1 MNKEWNIGDKV
12 SISEYTDAAIYCNS
26 KQDRHIEQI
35 DGEYVVVANI
45 PHVPTIE
52 EQIIALEQQVTDR
65 NVRGA
70 ILGDEFAIN
79 KLTQIEADIAELRRQ
94 LENAQ

>member
-26 KQDRHIEQI
+26 KQDRHIEQMN
-35 DGEYVVVANI
+35 GEYVVVANI
-45 PHVPTIE
+45 PHIPTIE

-65 NVRGA
+65 NIRAA

-79 KLTQIEADIAELRRQ
+79 KMTQIEAQIEELRRQ
-94 LENAQ
+94 MEAAQ